1 MTLRIVHNG
10 QKLELERSPQTP
22 DVLQSLPDPLRGGG
36 TRVYRLVRYD
46 HARSNRPEEPNIV
59 QGEELLQQA
68 MERVR
73 AGGDINQKDSDG
85 YTLLHHACFGE
96 RWDVVAWLL
105 AHGADR
111 TIKTPCGL
119 VPPLVVE
126 TWRDGQKVHDL
137 AQDVAKIK
145 RRIL

>member
-1 MTLRIVHNG
+1 MTLRIVHKG
-10 QKLELERSPQTP
+10 QKLELERSTQSPN
-22 DVLQSLPDPLRGGG
+22 VLQSLPDPLRAGAI
-36 TRVYRLVRYD
+36 RAYRLVQYD
-46 HARSNRPEEPNIV
+46 QALPSRPEEANIV
-59 QGEELLQQA
+59 RGEELLQQA
-68 MERVR
+68 MERVH

-119 VPPLVVE
+119 VPPLAVE

-145 RRIL
+145 RQIL